1 MAHHPVQV
9 ALLRQGEGDI
19 DRGMQQARS
28 GEFSAIHQGDVGPAR
43 GDELERFAADV
54 ARNHRVAN
62 LCRVLVTPLLEPGEF
77 GAVFEHDGA

>member
-62 LCRVLVTPLLEPGEF
+62 LCRVLVTPLLEPSEF